1 MESPTILS
9 DFPHYPTL
17 PGSIN
22 GVYVAS
28 ELQEIRK
35 LWTSKHSSKGGRIP
49 MYMKKDDDT

>member
-17 PGSIN
+17 QGSIN
-22 GVYVAS
+22 GVYVAG

-35 LWTSKHSSKGGRIP
+35 LRTAQHSSRVRIP